1 MAASNPS
8 SPSPEQIT
16 SHALELWRLAGSP
29 PGGEQPFRA
38 AAEAELRK
46 RAEQTEAV
54 ARDPV
59 SRPPE
64 RRTR

>member
-1 MAASNPS
+1 MAANDLT
-8 SPSPEQIT
+8 SPSPEQIAA
-16 SHALELWRLAGSP
+16 HARELWRLAGSP
-29 PGGEQPFRA
+29 PGGDQSFRA

-64 RRTR
+64 RPSR